1 MSLLT
6 VNIRLALRSLN
17 RNRMRTLLTMLGII
31 IGVAAVLTMVALGTG
46 ARASVEDEVG
56 SAGTNLIFVSAGNYT
71 RGGESVGMAAGLG
84 SAKTLTPGDA
94 AAIAASVAG
103 IHYSSPGVSTR
114 AFVVNGDTREF
125 ARVQGI
131 SADFS
136 QMYAWT
142 MVSGHPF
149 TDDDVSGGAA
159 RIVLG
164 RDLAQKLFGASA
176 SATGKTVQIRDS
188 TYTVAGVIAGE
199 AEDQHEVAFVP
210 WTTLQRSLGMAH
222 LQTITIAAAKAG
234 EASRIASEITALLR
248 TRHRAVLAGQS
259 PSRFL
264 SQQSQQSQQ
273 SGYLAAQGGVGDTPD
288 DFTVRTQAAQA
299 LTKGL
304 YTPAAAFALANLP
317 RLDQVNLEEMSETL
331 DRASDTMTALLAS
344 IAGVSLV
351 VGGIGIMNIMLVSV
365 TERTREIGL
374 RMATGARTQAIALQF
389 LTEAVTLS
397 LIGGLAGL
405 LLGLISSRIVGW
417 TLGWPTRV
425 SPGAILLAVGI
436 AAAVGLLFGSYP
448 ARRAARL
455 DPIEAL
461 RTE

>member
-6 VNIRLALRSLN
+6 VNIRLALRALN
-17 RNRMRTLLTMLGII
+17 RNRLRTLLTMLGII

-71 RGGESVGMAAGLG
+71 RGGESVGIAAGLG

-94 AAIAASVAG
+94 AAIASSVAG
-103 IHYSSPGVSTR
+103 IHYISPGVSTR
-114 AFVVNGDTREF
+114 AFIVNGDQREF

-131 SADFS
+131 SADFA

-142 MVSGHPF
+142 MVSGHTF
-149 TDDDVSGGAA
+149 TGEDVSGGAA
-159 RIVLG
+159 QVVLG
-164 RDLAQKLFGASA
+164 RDLAGRLFGVDAGA
-176 SATGKTVQIRDS
+176 RAAGKTVRIRDT
-188 TYTVAGVIAGE
+188 TYTVAGVISGD
-199 AEDQHEVAFVP
+199 AEDQREVAFVP

-234 EASRIASEITALLR
+234 EASRMASDVTALLR
-248 TRHRAVLAGQS
+248 TRHRAGGAGQS
-259 PSRFL
+259 ASRFL
-264 SQQSQQSQQ
+264 SQQSQQG
-273 SGYLAAQGGVGDTPD
+273 GYLAAQGGVGETPD
-288 DFTVRTQAAQA
+288 DFTVKTQAAQA

-317 RLDQVNLEEMSETL
+317 RLDQVTLEEMSETL

-374 RMATGARTQAIALQF
+374 RMATGARTRAIALQF

>member
-1 MSLLT
+1 MMSLLA
-6 VNIRLALRSLN
+6 VNVRLALRSLN

-56 SAGTNLIFVSAGNYT
+56 SAGTNLIFVSSGNYT
-71 RGGESVGMAAGLG
+71 RGGESVGIAAGFG

-94 AAIAASVAG
+94 DAIAANVSG
-103 IHYSSPGVSTR
+103 IRFLSPGVSTR
-114 AFVVNGDTREF
+114 MFLVSGDGTGARREF
-125 ARVQGI
+125 ARVQGV

-136 QMYAWT
+136 QMYGWT
-142 MVSGHPF
+142 VVAGHVLTPE
-149 TDDDVSGGAA
+149 DVRDTAP
-159 RIVLG
+159 RVVLG
-164 RDLAQKLFGASA
+164 RDLADRLFGAGGNPA
-176 SATGKTVQIRDS
+176 GKTLQMRDV
-188 TYTVAGVIAGE
+188 TFTVAGVITGE
-199 AEDQHEVAFVP
+199 AEDHRDVAFVP
-210 WTTLQRSLGMAH
+210 WTTLQRSLGVAN

-234 EASRIASEITALLR
+234 EASRIAGDITTLLR
-248 TRHRAVLAGQS
+248 KRHKVIGS
-259 PSRFL
+259 M
-264 SQQSQQSQQ
+264 QQ
-273 SGYLAAQGGVGDTPD
+273 SGYLAAQGGAGGTPD
-288 DFTVRTQAAQA
+288 DFTVKTQAAQA

-317 RLDQVNLEEMSETL
+317 QLDQVTLEEMSETL

-374 RMATGARTQAIALQF
+374 RMATGARTRAIALQF
-389 LTEAVTLS
+389 LIEAVTLS
-397 LIGGLAGL
+397 LIGGLTGL
-405 LLGLISSRIVGW
+405 VLGLISSRVVGW
-417 TLGWPTRV
+417 ALGWPTRV
-425 SPGAILLAVGI
+425 SPGAVLLAVGI
-436 AAAVGLLFGSYP
+436 AASVGLIFGSYP